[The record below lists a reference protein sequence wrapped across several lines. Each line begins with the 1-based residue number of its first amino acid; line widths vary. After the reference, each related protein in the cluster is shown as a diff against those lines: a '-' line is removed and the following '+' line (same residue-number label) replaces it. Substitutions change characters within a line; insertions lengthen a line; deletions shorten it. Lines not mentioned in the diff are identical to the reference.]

1 MIENYNPP
9 KKPYL
14 DIIHQDDDI
23 LVFNKPAGLLS
34 VPGRN
39 PKHSDSLQM
48 RALEKFEDALIVH
61 RLDMDTSGLIIMARG
76 KKAHRHLSIQ
86 FQDRKIEKTYMARV
100 YGSPTE
106 NEGLID
112 LPLICDWPNRP
123 KQIVDF
129 ELGKPS
135 QTKWQVLERVEQE
148 TLLLLKP
155 ITGRSHQLRVH
166 LQNIDHPILGDRF
179 YAHEKALNMSDRLCL
194 HAKSL
199 SFTHPVTLSKMTF
212 ECEENF

>member
-9 KKPYL
+9 KNPFL
-14 DIIHQDDDI
+14 DIIYQDDAI

-34 VPGRN
+34 VPGRD
-39 PKHSDSLQM
+39 PKHSDSLQI
-48 RALEKFEDALIVH
+48 RAVEKFEDALIVH

-76 KKAHRHLSIQ
+76 KQAHRQLSMD
-86 FQDRKIEKTYMARV
+86 FQDRKVEKTYIARAFGVMA
-100 YGSPTE
+100 E
-106 NEGLID
+106 DEGLID

-129 ELGKPS
+129 EVGKPS
-135 QTKWQVLERVEQE
+135 QTKWQVLKRGAQE
-148 TLLLLKP
+148 TLLKLMP

-166 LQNIDHPILGDRF
+166 LQNIEHPILGDRF
-179 YAHEKALNMSDRLCL
+179 YAHEKALKMSERLCL

-199 SFTHPVTLSKMTF
+199 TITHPVTLKKMTF